1 MKHLLTTILLTAAAH
16 AGTIDLAWDYPEP
29 DASGLA
35 GFEIRAAGT
44 QGELGGDSAVVVTL
58 TRDATDD
65 NVTIING
72 ETVGFEGSMTL
83 PTRIYWMT
91 VRAYIIDNGAQVF
104 GPSASPIRVVVT
116 PAGIIRV
123 RIP

>member
-1 MKHLLTTILLTAAAH
+1 MRYLLTLLMAGAAH
-16 AGTIDLAWDYPEP
+16 AGTVHLAWDYPEP

-44 QGELGGDSAVVVTL
+44 QGELGGDGAVVVSL
-58 TRDATDD
+58 TRDAADD
-65 NVTIING
+65 NVSVVNG
-72 ETVGFEGSMTL
+72 ETVGFEGSVTL

-91 VRAYIIDNGAQVF
+91 VRAYIIDNGTQVF